1 MLEPNEEYHDLATL
15 VRSKAQKNG
24 SRVAL
29 GFPGRK
35 LTYLELDTL
44 SERVAAGLAAEGIG
58 RGDRVAAFLVNRPE
72 FPLLW
77 FGLAKLGGVL
87 VPLNTALKGDLLA
100 YELADAQVRGMVT
113 ERGLWET
120 FSQVR
125 NRVSVPHVWMVDDP
139 SGSMRVPE
147 DTAPWSS
154 LQDAP
159 GTRTSYVPQP
169 ADPASILYT
178 SGTTGPPK

>member
-58 RGDRVAAFLVNRPE
+58 RGTGWPPSSSTDLSFLCCGSDWRSWAGCSFRSIQRSKV
-72 FPLLW
+72 
-77 FGLAKLGGVL
+77 
-87 VPLNTALKGDLLA
+87 
-100 YELADAQVRGMVT
+100 
-113 ERGLWET
+113 T
-120 FSQVR
+120 FS
-125 NRVSVPHVWMVDDP
+125 P
-139 SGSMRVPE
+139 
-147 DTAPWSS
+147 TSS
-154 LQDAP
+154 R
-159 GTRTSYVPQP
+159 TRKC
-169 ADPASILYT
+169 AAW
-178 SGTTGPPK
+178 